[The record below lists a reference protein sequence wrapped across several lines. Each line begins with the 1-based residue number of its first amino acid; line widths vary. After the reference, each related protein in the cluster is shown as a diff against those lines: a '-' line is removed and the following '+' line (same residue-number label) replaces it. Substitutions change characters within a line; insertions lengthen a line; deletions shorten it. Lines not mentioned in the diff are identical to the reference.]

1 MTYEHMIYAAI
12 DFVQE
17 HLLGE
22 GQQRNESAVE
32 QMKDKEIRHGIESL
46 I

>member
-1 MTYEHMIYAAI
+1 MIRAAI

-17 HLLGE
+17 HLLKE
-22 GQQRNESAVE
+22 GQQKNESAVE
-32 QMKDKEIRHGIESL
+32 QMKDKEVGNVIRRL